1 MVYEWLES
9 SWVDAQLT
17 LDHQRLSLGEH
28 ADSNVPLVGCFNV
41 NTNTVQSV
49 HAQIMEQVLL
59 SSQNQVTNGCPL
71 SVVKKWL

>member
-1 MVYEWLES
+1 
-9 SWVDAQLT
+9 
-17 LDHQRLSLGEH
+17 LGEH
-28 ADSNVPLVGCFNV
+28 ADGNVPLVGCFNV